1 MKHLKTKREITAK
14 NLKAQD
20 CEYKGKRLGFH
31 KDENSYVVGSL
42 WGPAVTF
49 YETIKDLKLTFF

>member
-20 CEYKGKRLGFH
+20 CEYKGFRLGFH
-31 KDENSYVVGSL
+31 KDENLYIIGTL

>member
-1 MKHLKTKREITAK
+1 MKHLKTKKEITAK

-20 CEYKGKRLGFH
+20 CEYKGFRLGF
-31 KDENSYVVGSL
+31 DENLYIIGSL

-49 YETIKDLKLTFF
+49 YETIEDLKLTLTLF